1 MIASISSLSWWSK
14 RSGWDRSKGG
24 WSRTRRSTFS
34 ISSTRWRASDI
45 SGISTSSAF
54 GIIGS
59 ICWSIGSRARCNTSD
74 FTSVLPDRDRDL
86 AASIAVD
93 PSGAGRLRRSVQ
105 SRQGC
110 WSHCRY
116 LTGPGRASPWI
127 FFRHCQEWEKWD
139 LSWWWYIV
147 FRSTVSSSQHRE
159 TEEVLFSKME
169 VLGNTAVNREQSGWT
184 IYGFWTEV
192 FRLLGSKLNFSTS
205 LHRI

>member
-1 MIASISSLSWWSK
+1 M
-14 RSGWDRSKGG
+14 
-24 WSRTRRSTFS
+24 
-34 ISSTRWRASDI
+34 
-45 SGISTSSAF
+45 
-54 GIIGS
+54 
-59 ICWSIGSRARCNTSD
+59 
-74 FTSVLPDRDRDL
+74 
-86 AASIAVD
+86 D

-159 TEEVLFSKME
+159 TVPRRKLLFKKWKYWGIPRSI
-169 VLGNTAVNREQSGWT
+169 VNNRDGRFTDFGPRYLDSWD
-184 IYGFWTEV
+184 
-192 FRLLGSKLNFSTS
+192 RNSTS
-205 LHRI
+205 QQVCIRSTDGQTERMNALLEEYLRHFVNANQKNWVQLLDVAQFCYN